1 MTTITVAYYLPTDSR
16 RWIPNGTAEITVPVD
31 CHDPDID
38 TVAES
43 VCDSIYGEGS
53 FAMICWED

>member
-31 CHDPDID
+31 CDDPDID

-53 FAMICWED
+53 FAMICWDD